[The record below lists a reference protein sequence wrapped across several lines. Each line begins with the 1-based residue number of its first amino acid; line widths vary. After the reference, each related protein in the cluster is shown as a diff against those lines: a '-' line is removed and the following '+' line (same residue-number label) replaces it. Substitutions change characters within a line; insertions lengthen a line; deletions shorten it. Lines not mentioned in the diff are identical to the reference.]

1 MASMQQIIDDFQ
13 RQASGSAALARQAL
27 VEAQAA
33 RGQATAAQQQN
44 AALLQHLQQ
53 LQAALSRVTVQAQSG
68 DPNIQ
73 RIENTPGRRI
83 PFDFLCE
90 MPFNAGNAAVQ
101 QAIITIDQT
110 GPFVA
115 VARSATFLSTFRFQQ
130 TDPESGSVLPL
141 FSGRSY
147 GRYRPIHSVNDL
159 NDGQPYSMV
168 SLAQA
173 FPGTGAAHIA
183 SPSNASPFRSMEMDF
198 RIDVREQGSSLPRNN
213 IPVPS
218 SMWVK
223 ANGDA
228 YELGALDFFER
239 SQVIQFN
246 VQPMHVPNPA
256 FGNISGLTGT
266 PGDDWPFIES
276 GWDAIEGINDP
287 AIELEE
293 ETDPIVRDPSGVL
306 IIGFHGYR
314 IIQPPGPGQY

>member
-1 MASMQQIIDDFQ
+1 MANLQQIIDDLTA
-13 RQASGSAALARQAL
+13 RANSASAMARQAIA
-27 VEAQAA
+27 EAQGARQQAGAA
-33 RGQATAAQQQN
+33 NAQYVGALREIQALQN
-44 AALLQHLQQ
+44 
-53 LQAALSRVTVQAQSG
+53 ALSRVTTQAQSG

-73 RIENTPGRRI
+73 RIENIPGRRI

-90 MPFNAGNAAVQ
+90 IPFNAGNAAVQ

-110 GPFVA
+110 GPFIA
-115 VARSATFLSTFRFQQ
+115 TARSATFLSTYRFQQ
-130 TDPESGSVLPL
+130 TDPETQAVLPL
-141 FSGRSY
+141 FNGRSY

-159 NDGQPYSMV
+159 NDGQPFSQV
-168 SLAQA
+168 VLAQA

-198 RIDVREQGSSLPRNN
+198 RIDIREQGSSLPRNN

-228 YELGALDFFER
+228 FELGALDFFER

-266 PGDDWPFIES
+266 PGSDWPFIES

-287 AIELEE
+287 AIQLEND
-293 ETDPIVRDPSGVL
+293 TDPIVRDPSGVL